1 MRLSIPCVAL
11 ARNPLEGVPTR
22 CTNIRK
28 VVAAMAPPHRTPLLV
43 VAGAA
48 LLAAYVLSEA
58 FAVTTSPKALSP
70 PRLSAQAVGAG
81 LPAQHSSEGYGAVG
95 GAMCGA
101 VAALLAAG
109 GLAVRSQRKSRS
121 LQCNAFSSSSSG
133 FMGTPCASSYV
144 WNHQAAPQPQQPV
157 QAQSGVASMGM
168 KAQVWWIRN
177 NGYDGPAKGGAKLW
191 DSRRRESRR
200 RGEELFRHDV
210 DNFELCVHNL
220 LAAPGSNKRR
230 IQRGRGKYGHHG
242 RTCGYGST
250 KNGAAKRG
258 RRTLNPGYEG
268 NQKPLHL
275 KTPKLT
281 KDQRD
286 SMKQDPY
293 TPITFW
299 AQDLFVE
306 TRHHAFPSS
315 PRTRPASLK
324 VPLIMLH
331 GRWSPLQRPNP
342 VPLVATPN
350 LQAYSQTSCRYDKQ
364 DLNGRRLEAAA
375 FAGLSGAFWRFRLRV
390 KGRPGRPGKQASR
403 IRCRSEFEK
412 DAEQYTQLVDWL
424 RERGAYV
431 NQAVGLVERD
441 ILEDGG
447 SRAERGCAA
456 TQDVRAGEL
465 LLEIPLSCCL
475 SSVPGCYDDILST
488 LEPAL
493 ERGGIAK
500 ADVELALAV
509 AVERQQGEASPW
521 WTYLRMLDCSHTFP
535 LFYDKA
541 DLEALEN
548 IPLTESLEV
557 TSQVISQ
564 IAEASGLPDTE
575 FREAM
580 QLVMGRRFGSETS
593 RAMMPIGDLLNHRF
607 YPSCEWETPTPD
619 TPCWRLKSKMDL
631 SPGDSL
637 NHLYCEDPNHLLLQ
651 QSGFIMNENPHNR
664 IMARPVDL
672 RNALYSVCNSSSPED
687 FASFRKD
694 EIEKELPDPDEEGV
708 GLSMFLVGR
717 RPGGL
722 QWNPLWLD
730 MIGLAVTESP
740 DAPHW
745 GTSPEGMEK
754 YLHALET
761 ASWSLF
767 PTSLEEVEADWTE
780 RAAVESAALDDEL
793 CAKRPEGSSANP
805 ACVLNMC
812 EDGDEVDYMDLFMRG
827 LPVPSRK
834 KFDRV
839 KIKANETDELTVK
852 NLTVFAHAFEP
863 AAREKIEENGGRCI
877 RLSDVGSLPIDAKW
891 MSTNEFKVG
900 AGDDSKEEAEGE
912 EAPAEE

>member
-1 MRLSIPCVAL
+1 
-11 ARNPLEGVPTR
+11 
-22 CTNIRK
+22 
-28 VVAAMAPPHRTPLLV
+28 
-43 VAGAA
+43 
-48 LLAAYVLSEA
+48 
-58 FAVTTSPKALSP
+58 
-70 PRLSAQAVGAG
+70 
-81 LPAQHSSEGYGAVG
+81 
-95 GAMCGA
+95 
-101 VAALLAAG
+101 
-109 GLAVRSQRKSRS
+109 
-121 LQCNAFSSSSSG
+121 
-133 FMGTPCASSYV
+133 
-144 WNHQAAPQPQQPV
+144 
-157 QAQSGVASMGM
+157 
-168 KAQVWWIRN
+168 
-177 NGYDGPAKGGAKLW
+177 
-191 DSRRRESRR
+191 
-200 RGEELFRHDV
+200 
-210 DNFELCVHNL
+210 
-220 LAAPGSNKRR
+220 
-230 IQRGRGKYGHHG
+230 
-242 RTCGYGST
+242 
-250 KNGAAKRG
+250 
-258 RRTLNPGYEG
+258 
-268 NQKPLHL
+268 
-275 KTPKLT
+275 
-281 KDQRD
+281 
-286 SMKQDPY
+286 
-293 TPITFW
+293 
-299 AQDLFVE
+299 
-306 TRHHAFPSS
+306 
-315 PRTRPASLK
+315 
-324 VPLIMLH
+324 MLH
-331 GRWSPLQRPNP
+331 GSPFAWSPLQRPNP

-767 PTSLEEVEADWTE
+767 PTSLEEDKDDGKSISSNLEMAT
-780 RAAVESAALDDEL
+780 ALRRGYKEL
-793 CAKRPEGSSANP
+793 
-805 ACVLNMC
+805 L
-812 EDGDEVDYMDLFMRG
+812 RG
-827 LPVPSRK
+827 AIDSL
-834 KFDRV
+834 RV
-839 KIKANETDELTVK
+839 
-852 NLTVFAHAFEP
+852 
-863 AAREKIEENGGRCI
+863 
-877 RLSDVGSLPIDAKW
+877 RLSG
-891 MSTNEFKVG
+891 
-900 AGDDSKEEAEGE
+900 GD
-912 EAPAEE
+912 

>member
-1 MRLSIPCVAL
+1 MRRSGPKS
-11 ARNPLEGVPTR
+11 LEGVPTR

-43 VAGAA
+43 VACAA

-121 LQCNAFSSSSSG
+121 VQCNAFSSSSSG

-144 WNHQAAPQPQQPV
+144 WNHQAAPEPQQPV

-299 AQDLFVE
+299 VLARESQPSLLSIAIP
-306 TRHHAFPSS
+306 AFYE
-315 PRTRPASLK
+315 
-324 VPLIMLH
+324 V
-331 GRWSPLQRPNP
+331 QRGE
-342 VPLVATPN
+342 VYAACVLV
-350 LQAYSQTSCRYDKQ
+350 DI
-364 DLNGRRLEAAA
+364 
-375 FAGLSGAFWRFRLRV
+375 FAGSSDHAPSQPLYVEASAKVKSSAIGLAGAFWRFRLRV
-390 KGRPGRPGKQASR
+390 KGKSGRHASR

-424 RERGAYV
+424 RARGAYV

-441 ILEDGG
+441 ILEDGD

-475 SSVPGCYDDILST
+475 SSVPGSYDDILSA
-488 LEPAL
+488 LEPAM

-557 TSQVISQ
+557 TSQVISR

-580 QLVMGRRFGSETS
+580 QLVMGRRFGSDTS

-672 RNALYSVCNSSSPED
+672 RNALFSVCNSSSPED

-694 EIEKELPDPDEEGV
+694 EVEKQLPDPDEEGV

-767 PTSLEEVEADWTE
+767 PTSLEEDTDDGKSVSSNLEMATALRRGYKVEADWTGS
-780 RAAVESAALDDEL
+780 AAVESTALDDEL
-793 CAKRPEGSSANP
+793 CAKRLERSSANP
-805 ACVLNMC
+805 ACVLNML

-834 KFDRV
+834 RFDRV
-839 KIKANETDELTVK
+839 KIKAKETDELTVK